1 MKHSFVTNRKKSATD
16 ASLTYSIL
24 GNRALWHRSR
34 EPEGWDVAGHE
45 LLGGEKK
52 EESKGMQ

>member
-1 MKHSFVTNRKKSATD
+1 MHHKH
-16 ASLTYSIL
+16 IL

-52 EESKGMQ
+52 EESEGWEGRGVSTGIQL